1 MGSHFRPLS
10 YGIAD
15 VRQDSSNLSTVSF
28 LWDPTRDTGIF
39 IKVTFID
46 LQQTGQELD
55 PMRSLS
61 LNLEIIFI
69 AFSNIFS
76 RTNSCYRN

>member
-1 MGSHFRPLS
+1 MSNFRPLS

-39 IKVTFID
+39 IKVKH
-46 LQQTGQELD
+46 
-55 PMRSLS
+55 
-61 LNLEIIFI
+61 
-69 AFSNIFS
+69 
-76 RTNSCYRN
+76 